1 VKLLLWVV
9 TLLVLALW
17 TGTILVFTGL
27 ADWLAAQVA
36 TGEAANLAALIA
48 QWPVPPELAQWPVPP
63 ELAPWIG
70 EAFLVPLRDL
80 FAWTV
85 GVLES
90 LLPFLP
96 GLVGILS
103 VILWIVWFIVAGLIV
118 VLALLGHWALSKAQR
133 LRSSMRPV

>member
-1 VKLLLWVV
+1 MKLLLWVV
-9 TLLVLALW
+9 TLLVLLLW
-17 TGTILVFTGL
+17 TGAIWVLTGL
-27 ADWLAAQVA
+27 ADWLATQVA
-36 TGEAANLAALIA
+36 SGEAASLAALIA
-48 QWPVPPELAQWPVPP
+48 QWPVPPELA
-63 ELAPWIG
+63 PWIA

-103 VILWIVWFIVAGLIV
+103 VILWIVWFIVTALIV

-133 LRSSMRPV
+133 LRTSLRPS

>member
-1 VKLLLWVV
+1 MKILLWVV
-9 TLLVLALW
+9 TLLILLLW
-17 TGTILVFTGL
+17 TGTIWVFTGL
-27 ADWLAAQVA
+27 ADWLAVQVA
-36 TGEAANLAALIA
+36 TGEAANLATLIG
-48 QWPVPPELAQWPVPP
+48 QWPVPP

-70 EAFLVPLRDL
+70 EAFLLPLRDL

-103 VILWIVWFIVAGLIV
+103 VLLWIVWFIVTGIIV
-118 VLALLGHWALSKAQR
+118 VLALLGHWALSKAQGLKR
-133 LRSSMRPV
+133 TLRRPA

>member
-1 VKLLLWVV
+1 MKLLLWVV
-9 TLLVLALW
+9 TLLILLLW
-17 TGTILVFTGL
+17 TGTIWVFTGL

-36 TGEAANLAALIA
+36 TGEGGNLAAII
-48 QWPVPPELAQWPVPP
+48 AQWPVPP

-90 LLPFLP
+90 LLPFVP

-103 VILWIVWFIVAGLIV
+103 VLLWIVWFIVTGIIV
-118 VLALLGHWALSKAQR
+118 VLALLGHWALSKAQGLNR
-133 LRSSMRPV
+133 TVRRPA

>member
-1 VKLLLWVV
+1 MKLLLWVV
-9 TLLVLALW
+9 TLLILLLW
-17 TGTILVFTGL
+17 TGTIWVFTGL

-36 TGEAANLAALIA
+36 TGEAANLAAII
-48 QWPVPPELAQWPVPP
+48 AQWPVPP

-70 EAFLVPLRDL
+70 EAFLLPLRDL

-103 VILWIVWFIVAGLIV
+103 VLLWILWFIVTGIIV
-118 VLALLGHWALSKAQR
+118 VLALLGHWALSKAQGLKR
-133 LRSSMRPV
+133 SLRRPA

>member
-9 TLLVLALW
+9 TLLILLLW
-17 TGTILVFTGL
+17 TGTIWVFTGL

-36 TGEAANLAALIA
+36 TGEAANLAALIG
-48 QWPVPPELAQWPVPP
+48 QWPVPPELA
-63 ELAPWIG
+63 WIG
-70 EAFLVPLRDL
+70 EAFLLPLRDL

-103 VILWIVWFIVAGLIV
+103 VLLWIVWFIVTAIIV
-118 VLALLGHWALSKAQR
+118 VLALLGHWALSKAQG
-133 LRSSMRPV
+133 LRRTVRRPV

>member
-1 VKLLLWVV
+1 MKLLLWVV
-9 TLLVLALW
+9 TLLILLLW
-17 TGTILVFTGL
+17 TGTIWVFTGL

-36 TGEAANLAALIA
+36 TGEAANLAAII
-48 QWPVPPELAQWPVPP
+48 AQWPVPP

-70 EAFLVPLRDL
+70 EAFLLPLRDL

-96 GLVGILS
+96 SLVGILS
-103 VILWIVWFIVAGLIV
+103 VLLWVLWFIVAAIIV
-118 VLALLGHWALSKAQR
+118 VLALLGHWALSKAQGLKR
-133 LRSSMRPV
+133 SLRRPA

>member
-17 TGTILVFTGL
+17 TGTIWVLTGL

-36 TGEAANLAALIA
+36 TGEAANLADII
-48 QWPVPPELAQWPVPP
+48 AQWPVPP

-70 EAFLVPLRDL
+70 EAFLLPLRDL

-103 VILWIVWFIVAGLIV
+103 VILWIVWFIVTGLIV

-133 LRSSMRPV
+133 LRTNLRTT

>member
-1 VKLLLWVV
+1 MKLLLWVV

-17 TGTILVFTGL
+17 TGTIWVLTGL

-36 TGEAANLAALIA
+36 TGEAANLADII
-48 QWPVPPELAQWPVPP
+48 AQWPVPP

-70 EAFLVPLRDL
+70 EAFLLPLRDL

-103 VILWIVWFIVAGLIV
+103 VILWIVWFIVAALIV

-133 LRSSMRPV
+133 LRSNLRTT